1 MTKRLSTVQAV
12 RLCLFLALSIPL
24 FSSNGTGTETAGK
37 GKTQQGFP
45 VETLRIV
52 VAGDL
57 LLDRGVR
64 QRIGQ
69 VGIDGLFSPSVNTLF
84 LSSDYVIANLE
95 CPVTAIRERV
105 YKRFI
110 FRGEPEWLPA
120 LYRHG
125 ITHLNLA
132 NNHSIDQGRNGL
144 LDTQEQIRKAGM
156 VPLGA
161 GRNME
166 EAARPVLISARPR
179 PVWVVT
185 SLRLPLENFPYLPQ
199 KPSVSQ
205 ESADSLVMR
214 VVRLRRAD
222 RHCVILVLLHWGW
235 EHHLRALPG
244 QREEAHR
251 LIDAGAD
258 AIVGH
263 HSHTLQTTETYRG
276 KPVYYGIGNFIF
288 DQHRPLNTRAC
299 LVRLTITA
307 DRCKATPLPIE
318 IRNCVPFLIRDSASA
333 P

>member
-1 MTKRLSTVQAV
+1 MQAICCWTEGSGKES
-12 RLCLFLALSIPL
+12 RRWGWTPSIDSLFLA
-24 FSSNGTGTETAGK
+24 
-37 GKTQQGFP
+37 
-45 VETLRIV
+45 
-52 VAGDL
+52 
-57 LLDRGVR
+57 
-64 QRIGQ
+64 
-69 VGIDGLFSPSVNTLF
+69 
-84 LSSDYVIANLE
+84 SDYVIANLE

-120 LYRHG
+120 LHRHG
-125 ITHLNLA
+125 ITHLDLA

-144 LDTQEQIRKAGM
+144 MDTQEQVRKAGM

-166 EAARPVLISARPR
+166 EAARPILISTHPR
-179 PVWVVT
+179 AVWVVP

-214 VVRLRRAD
+214 VARLRKAD
-222 RHCVILVLLHWGW
+222 RHCFILVLLHWGW
-235 EHHLRALPG
+235 EHHLRAVPR

-263 HSHTLQTTETYRG
+263 HSHTLQTVETYRG

-299 LVRLTITA
+299 LVKLSITA

-318 IRNCVPFLIRDSASA
+318 IRNCVPCLIQEATSVR
-333 P
+333 